1 MSKQP
6 GKETWDFGD
15 GTPAVEVRSNGNAKP
30 LDPDGHGVTVH
41 RFSKP
46 GHYIVRVE
54 RTGHTG
60 ATATGHLQVRVAEKA
75 PQ

>member
-1 MSKQP
+1 MALRP
-6 GKETWDFGD
+6 W
-15 GTPAVEVRSNGNAKP
+15 EVRSNGNAKP
-30 LDPDGHGVTVH
+30 LDPDGYGVTVH